1 MILSILQ
8 AANAQ
13 AKLNSILMGRPLRSK
28 KKIYKTNNNVL
39 LTRPV
44 IGPTSG
50 PSGPVMLKFKIT
62 FPGGPG
68 GPGGPS
74 LPLGP
79 GLPGV
84 P

>member
-1 MILSILQ
+1 MLKPNSIQ
-8 AANAQ
+8 D
-13 AKLNSILMGRPLRSK
+13 ILMGRPLHSK
-28 KKIYKTNNNVL
+28 RERYKNNNNNNVL

-44 IGPTSG
+44 IGPISG
-50 PSGPVMLKFKIT
+50 PSGPVIFTFKTT